1 MKNSTYFLNHFLI
14 VLALTVTSCCGQ
26 VTKSQNQQTTS
37 IEKTKIVGGGCET
50 CEYMYLG
57 MPKEIGSVSYSP
69 GWAEKGQKLLITGR
83 VFKLDGKTLAANIII
98 YYWQTDSDGLYSPKE
113 GMVEGTRRHGHIRG
127 WVKTDNNG
135 KYSIYTIRPAPYPNS
150 NEPGH
155 VHVVIK
161 EPNIANEYYIDE
173 FVFDDDKL
181 LLPAIKMRLPE
192 NRGGSGIL
200 RVLVKNELQIAEHNT
215 ILGLNIPDY
224 PESIKAEK
232 QSGLNVGEDNPSFIP
247 FHAWGPDK
255 GSRACPICKYGR
267 FLGVIYF
274 VGNKPNWDDV
284 RIWLT
289 FLEQQSIARGKFLKA
304 YFVYGKSNNYDKDK
318 RLKELE
324 QLGAELDLKNVAL
337 TFVPSLIDVES
348 EVNLNKINPE
358 VENTFII
365 FRRSNII
372 AKFVDLNPTND
383 NFSTLSITLDKF
395 TSEYFILEKFD

>member
-1 MKNSTYFLNHFLI
+1 MKKSKYFVSRLLVAF
-14 VLALTVTSCCGQ
+14 ALTVTSCSGQ
-26 VTKSQNQQTTS
+26 VINSQIPENPP
-37 IEKTKIVGGGCET
+37 IGKNKIVGGGCET

-57 MPKEIGSVSYSP
+57 TPSEIDSVSYSP
-69 GWAEKGQKLLITGR
+69 GWAEKGQKLLVTGR
-83 VFKLDGKTLAANIII
+83 VYKIDGKTPAANIIV

-113 GMVEGTRRHGHIRG
+113 GMVEGTQRHGHIGG
-127 WVKTDNNG
+127 WVKTDENG

-150 NEPGH
+150 NEPAH
-155 VHVVIK
+155 IHIVIK

-173 FVFDDDKL
+173 FVFDDDML
-181 LLPAIKMRLPE
+181 LLPAMKRRPPE

-200 RVLVKNELQIAEHNT
+200 RLLVKNDLQIAEHNI

-224 PESIKAEK
+224 PETTKPEK

-274 VGNKPNWDDV
+274 VGNNPNWV
-284 RIWLT
+284 EIKKWLT
-289 FLEQQSIARGKFLKA
+289 FLEQQSVDRGKFLKA
-304 YFVYGKSNNYDKDK
+304 YFVYGNKNSYEKDK
-318 RLKELE
+318 RQNELE
-324 QLGAELDLKNVAL
+324 RLGTELKLENVAL

-348 EVNLNKINPE
+348 EVYLNKIDPE

-372 AKFVDLNPTND
+372 AKFIDINPTTD
-383 NFSTLSITLDKF
+383 NFSTVSTTLDKF
-395 TSEYFILEKFD
+395 TSEYFSLEQLH